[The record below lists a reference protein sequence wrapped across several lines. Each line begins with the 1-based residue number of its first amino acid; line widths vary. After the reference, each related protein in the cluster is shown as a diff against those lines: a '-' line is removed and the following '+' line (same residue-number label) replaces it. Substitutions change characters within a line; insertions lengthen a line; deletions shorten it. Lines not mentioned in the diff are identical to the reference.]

1 MGFLLAAQDNEW
13 LYVGGS
19 YGLVAVITAGY
30 AAWTII
36 RGRRVGRQL
45 PPGERRWM

>member
-1 MGFLLAAQDNEW
+1 MALLLAAQDNEW
-13 LYVGGS
+13 LYVGGA
-19 YGLVAVITAGY
+19 YGLAAVSIGAY
-30 AAWTII
+30 AAWTIV